1 MKKKDNK
8 TATIAS
14 LTTGRRSDKR
24 YIGTL
29 ERNVA
34 KADKDTL
41 RLENELEASRRECGQ
56 LVKSADA
63 LENQVDF
70 LERQCYHLQK
80 LITHTA
86 AVTVWKVLDEGQSP
100 Q

>member
-1 MKKKDNK
+1 MKKKENL
-8 TATIAS
+8 TATIAD
-14 LTTGRRSDKR
+14 LAKGRRSDKR

-29 ERNVA
+29 ERRSETML
-34 KADKDTL
+34 KDCTKM
-41 RLENELEASRRECGQ
+41 EGELNASRRECGQ

-63 LENQVDF
+63 MENQVTF

-86 AVTVWKVLDEGQSP
+86 AVTVWKVLEE
-100 Q
+100 